1 MQFLF
6 AALLALLGSA
16 AAASIEKRACGD
28 DSATLGYAAGTTG
41 GVGGTVTTVTTLDA
55 LTSAVSGTA
64 KKIVYISGTITGNTV
79 VKVGSNTSVVG
90 KTGSSL
96 VGVGLRV
103 LDESN
108 VIIRNVKIS
117 KVLADAGDAIGVQA
131 SHNVWID
138 HNDLSSDLDHDKDYY
153 DGLLDITHGV
163 YAATVTYNKLSN
175 HYKASLV
182 GHSDDNGSEDTAI
195 RVTYAYNYWSN
206 LNSRTPSFR
215 FGTGHLFNNY
225 YENNQDGINT
235 RVGAQLLVENNVWSG
250 CKNTIYSTSSGYA
263 VARGNDCKSFPYGN
277 ATANSAPTGTFTT
290 APYSYTLLAATAV
303 KATVTANAGQKLSC

>member
-1 MQFLF
+1 MKFFF
-6 AALLALLGSA
+6 AAFLALLGSA
-16 AAASIEKRACGD
+16 AVGHSSAASIEKRACGN

-41 GVGGTVTTVTTLDA
+41 GVGGTVTTVTTLAA

-64 KKIVYISGTITGNTV
+64 KKIVYISGTISGNTV
-79 VKVGSNTSVVG
+79 VKIGSNTSVVG
-90 KTGSSL
+90 KSGSSL

-103 LDESN
+103 LNEAN

-117 KVLADAGDAIGVQA
+117 KVLADAGDAIGIQA
-131 SHNVWID
+131 SHNIWID

-163 YAATVTYNKLSN
+163 YATTVSYNKLYN
-175 HYKASLV
+175 HYKATLV

-195 RVTYAYNYWSN
+195 RVTYAFNYFSN

-215 FGTGHLFNNY
+215 FGTGHIFNNY

-250 CKNTIYSTSSGYA
+250 SKNTIYSTSSGYA
-263 VARGNDCKSFPYGN
+263 VARGNDYGN

-290 APYSYTLLAATAV
+290 APYSYSLIAASSV
-303 KATVTANAGQKLSC
+303 KSTVTANAGQKLSC